1 MGDRRR
7 KVFCHLRELDFQ
19 LPFLS
24 LFDNLTEIKDIIN
37 LTINDRCINIE
48 YWKKIEL
55 YMHFELFL
63 CLGWTGLCWKRRH
76 HFVQW
81 NKNLK
86 EMEEKSRQNF
96 TENSRFIEILLFLQN
111 LRPKSRQFFCLMQRF
126 CCWDGTEL
134 DLLEASEVHESCEVT
149 NCIAHC
155 TDLTQTPPS
164 SSNIEQPSRLFFF
177 NFFVWALLCFAFC
190 FTIFTI
196 DSGWHVFSLDVRIE
210 QNTVNQYFT
219 KVLYLAWL

>member
-1 MGDRRR
+1 
-7 KVFCHLRELDFQ
+7 
-19 LPFLS
+19 
-24 LFDNLTEIKDIIN
+24 
-37 LTINDRCINIE
+37 
-48 YWKKIEL
+48 
-55 YMHFELFL
+55 MHFELFL

-134 DLLEASEVHESCEVT
+134 DLLEASEVHESCEVKNAIQYPLKT
-149 NCIAHC
+149 MMILKRPFVYFWAQKPHQYTRIWHILPGTLSVVPICRKTVKSLVWSGQI
-155 TDLTQTPPS
+155 
-164 SSNIEQPSRLFFF
+164 SR
-177 NFFVWALLCFAFC
+177 
-190 FTIFTI
+190 TI
-196 DSGWHVFSLDVRIE
+196 
-210 QNTVNQYFT
+210 
-219 KVLYLAWL
+219 